1 MISILCSEKLAVC
14 LLKAWLTARTPAHMS
29 HTERTEC
36 GFKWTKPVKQNLSIG
51 TVVYSA
57 TDVAGWLSH
66 CNFTCWS
73 QKSSRCWVMH
83 ANVTK
88 WEKMCVCVYGITMNI
103 GSNYDTSTHGNLHY
117 YIWSHC

>member
-1 MISILCSEKLAVC
+1 MTSILCSEKLAVC
-14 LLKAWLTARTPAHMS
+14 LLKAWLTARTPAHIS

-36 GFKWTKPVKQNLSIG
+36 GLSEPNLFIG
-51 TVVYSA
+51 TVYSA

-73 QKSSRCWVMH
+73 QKSPRCWVMH

-88 WEKMCVCVYGITMNI
+88 WDKMCVFMELLWIFAVIMTQAHTATYTITSGAIVSRM
-103 GSNYDTSTHGNLHY
+103 
-117 YIWSHC
+117 

>member
-1 MISILCSEKLAVC
+1 MTSILCSEKLAVC

-51 TVVYSA
+51 TVYSA

-66 CNFTCWS
+66 CNFTC
-73 QKSSRCWVMH
+73 
-83 ANVTK
+83 
-88 WEKMCVCVYGITMNI
+88 
-103 GSNYDTSTHGNLHY
+103 
-117 YIWSHC
+117 